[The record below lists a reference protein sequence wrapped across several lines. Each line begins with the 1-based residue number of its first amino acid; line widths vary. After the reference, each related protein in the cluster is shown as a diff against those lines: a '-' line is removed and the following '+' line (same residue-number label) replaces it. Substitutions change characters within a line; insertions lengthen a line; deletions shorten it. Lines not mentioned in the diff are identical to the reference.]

1 MIITSEGKA
10 RVLAK
15 NSQLGRDG
23 KTMYYNLAVL
33 VNGEAGNISCTEE
46 AFNNAVEDTV
56 NAITFVYNDQY
67 KYFRIQNA
75 CEASLGASPSAKPAA
90 QDKPA
95 GSK

>member
-1 MIITSEGKA
+1 MIITSEGKVK
-10 RVLAK
+10 VLAK

-23 KTMYYNLAVL
+23 KTTYYNLAVL

-46 AFNNAVEDTV
+46 AFNNAVEDTI

-75 CEASLGASPSAKPAA
+75 CEASLAAKPAT

-95 GSK
+95 GKQ